1 MGLNTSVYANV
12 ALLVL
17 YSTAIPLNVF
27 FIATVL
33 PDLARKCLMKVKLL
47 IATMT
52 VVHIIWCFTWLS
64 LSLTVLLIEVVWELL
79 FSIVQVSA
87 FMRCLPKH
95 VYVLSYYETLIEEFC
110 EALSA
115 RLR

>member
-1 MGLNTSVYANV
+1 MPDEVSDVMCG
-12 ALLVL
+12 ALRRRNLL
-17 YSTAIPLNVF
+17 F
-27 FIATVL
+27 MF
-33 PDLARKCLMKVKLL
+33 RVKLL